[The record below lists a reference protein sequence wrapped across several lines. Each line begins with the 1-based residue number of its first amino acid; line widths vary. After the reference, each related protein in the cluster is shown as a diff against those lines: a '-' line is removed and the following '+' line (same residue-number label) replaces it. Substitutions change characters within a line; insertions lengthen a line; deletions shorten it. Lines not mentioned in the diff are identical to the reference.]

1 MRTVTSII
9 LALVLYSCSGPALA
23 GPGDEAVGK
32 AQALKSQG
40 DPQGALGAAQQGLAA
55 EPDNPKLNFLVG
67 EIYYNTGQY
76 DSALVYYGRVLLKK
90 GKDADALYGA
100 GLAALNL
107 KNYEESIGYFERGE
121 KSGKDKAKFLYGQGL
136 ALMEKGDYA
145 KADLNFRKAIDKD
158 KKNPQYHL
166 ALAEANYRNK
176 TFPIALSEYGKAIEI
191 DSSLYQQAG
200 IHYKMAQAHLNMRNI
215 PAAIEEYKIDLQIS
229 PNDTLAWQEL
239 GKIYLIAG
247 KVPEAAFSLEKY
259 VGLRP
264 NDGEAWYNLGQL
276 YLQIQDQEKAAH
288 AFEKAVELNAKV
300 AESFGHL
307 ARIYSDRKEFEK
319 ALDAYSRYETKFGQ
333 PDSVEYWFEKG
344 KTMMKLGEKNAV
356 YFDSAMM
363 AFERAAQIDPSF
375 TQAFEYAGLT
385 MYYQKQYQ
393 RSIDY
398 FNRLLQ
404 QDSTSVNAYRNLA
417 FAYLKTEQYQNAAR
431 SFRKALDIKPDD
443 VMMRSML
450 AKIYSFNKDFENAA
464 AQYEIVLKSNGGQ
477 VSDSL
482 KCEIYPELGFDY
494 LNLGKCTTA
503 LPILLQAERCQPRDT
518 AILMNIAASYQLCN
532 SMKEANSYFRKVLE
546 IEPNN
551 KQALRGE
558 METRLQ
564 SGG

>member
-1 MRTVTSII
+1 MKTVTSII
-9 LALVLYSCSGPALA
+9 VALMLYGCSGPAVA
-23 GPGDEAVGK
+23 GPGDDALGQ
-32 AQALKSQG
+32 AQSLQSQG
-40 DPQGALGAAQQGLAA
+40 DARGALNAALQGLTV
-55 EPDNPKLNFLVG
+55 EPDNPKLNFFVG
-67 EIYYNTGQY
+67 EIYFNTGRF
-76 DSALVYYGRVLLKK
+76 DSALFYYDRVLLKK
-90 GKDADALYGA
+90 GKDPDALYGA
-100 GLAALNL
+100 GMAALKL
-107 KNYEESIGYFERGE
+107 KGYDAAFGYFERGE
-121 KSGKDKAKFLYGQGL
+121 KSGKDKAKFMYGQGL
-136 ALMEKGDYA
+136 AMMEKGDYA

-158 KKNPQYHL
+158 KKNPLYHL

-176 TFPIALSEYGKAIEI
+176 TYPIALSEYGRAIEI
-191 DSSLYQQAG
+191 DSSLFQEAG

-229 PNDTLAWQEL
+229 PQDTLAWQEL

-259 VGLRP
+259 VGLKP
-264 NDGEAWYNLGQL
+264 TDGEAWYSLGQL

-288 AFEKAVELNAKV
+288 AFEKAVELKAKV

-307 ARIYSDRKEFEK
+307 ARIYSDRKEFER
-319 ALDAYSRYETKFGQ
+319 ALDAYSRYEAQFGQ

-356 YFDSAMM
+356 YFDSALM
-363 AFERAAQIDPSF
+363 AFERAAQIEPTF

-385 MYYQKQYQ
+385 MYYQRQYQ

-404 QDSTSVNAYRNLA
+404 QDSTNVNAYRNLA

-443 VMMRSML
+443 VLMRSML
-450 AKIYSFNKDFENAA
+450 AKIYSFNKDFDNAA
-464 AQYEIVLKSNGGQ
+464 AQYEMVLKSNGGQ

-494 LNLGKCTTA
+494 LNLGKCSAA
-503 LPILLQAERCQPRDT
+503 LPILLQAEKCKPRDT

-532 SMKEANSYFRKVLE
+532 SIKEANSYFRKVLE